1 MLYILLTIIATIA
14 TITWIITNPV
24 SLAILILIIAIS
36 IALSFSIFLSSWVAF
51 LLFLIYIGGILIIF
65 AYFVATS
72 PNAPINFKLPLT
84 IGSITFIIIFI
95 ISHKLLPPYNFTQS
109 TSLNTFYSTE
119 SYRTLFILALVLL
132 WAIIVIV
139 KVVSLPKGPLRPF
152 NN

>member
-1 MLYILLTIIATIA
+1 MLYILLTTIATIA
-14 TITWIITNPV
+14 TITLLITNPV

-36 IALSFSIFLSSWVAF
+36 IAISFSIFLSSWVAF

-72 PNAPINFKLPLT
+72 PNAPINFKIPIILGIT
-84 IGSITFIIIFI
+84 TFIIIFLLAK
-95 ISHKLLPPYNFTQS
+95 KLLLPYNFTQS
-109 TSLNTFYSTE
+109 TSLNTFYSVE

-152 NN
+152 N